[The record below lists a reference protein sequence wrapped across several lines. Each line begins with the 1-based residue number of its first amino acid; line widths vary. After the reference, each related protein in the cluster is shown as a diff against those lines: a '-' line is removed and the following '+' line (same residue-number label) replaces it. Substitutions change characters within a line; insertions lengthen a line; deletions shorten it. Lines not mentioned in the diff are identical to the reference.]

1 MVFVYIGDFMFK
13 FFILLLLM
21 TNIAAAKNERIFL
34 TEENSVAFN
43 QPVSIDYVSKKTL
56 EVLLKSSKASPI
68 YLVLN
73 TPGGSVSAGLYFI
86 DTIKALNIP
95 VHTIT
100 LFAAS
105 MGYQMVQELGTRYIT
120 PSGTLMSHRGSVSGL
135 SGQIPGELNSRV
147 LHIGLVLDGMMDRA
161 SRRIGISKQEY
172 SNIIVPEF
180 WTFGENAVNLNHAD
194 KVADVVCEL
203 KLIKETY
210 EENVLTLFGS
220 AIVKFS
226 KCPLITEPLG
236 VSFGQQ
242 INEKKATKIKQEIM
256 QRKRNINLTF

>member
-43 QPVSIDYVSKKTL
+43 QPVSSDYTSKKIL
-56 EVLLKSSKASPI
+56 EIMLKSSKASPI
-68 YLVLN
+68 FLVLN
-73 TPGGSVSAGLYFI
+73 TPGGSVPAGLSFI
-86 DTIKALNIP
+86 DTVKALNIP
-95 VHTIT
+95 VHTVT

-135 SGQIPGELNSRV
+135 SGQVPGELNSRV
-147 LHIGLVLDGMMDRA
+147 LHISSVLDGMMERA
-161 SRRIGISKQEY
+161 SKRVGISKQDY
-172 SNIIVPEF
+172 SDMIIPEF

-194 KVADVVCEL
+194 KVADVVCES
-203 KLIKETY
+203 KLIRETY
-210 EENVLTLFGS
+210 EENVFTLFGS
-220 AIVKFS
+220 VTVKFS
-226 KCPLITEPLG
+226 KCPLITEPLSI
-236 VSFGQQ
+236 SFGGQVS
-242 INEKKATKIKQEIM
+242 EKKATKIKQELM
-256 QRKRNINLTF
+256 QRRRNTNLTF

>member
-13 FFILLLLM
+13 FIVLLLLM

-86 DTIKALNIP
+86 DTIKSLNVPI
-95 VHTIT
+95 HTIT

-135 SGQIPGELNSRV
+135 SGQVPGELNSRV
-147 LHIGLVLDGMMDRA
+147 LHISSVLDGMMERA
-161 SRRIGISKQEY
+161 SKRVGISKQDY
-172 SNIIVPEF
+172 SDMIIPEF
-180 WTFGENAVNLNHAD
+180 WTFGENAVKLNHAD

-210 EENVLTLFGS
+210 EEKVLTIFGAALVS
-220 AIVKFS
+220 FS

-236 VSFGQQ
+236 ISFSKEIDQ
-242 INEKKATKIKQEIM
+242 KKATKIKQEIT